1 MELLSVVIITLN
13 EEGAIDRC
21 IDSVRKVADE
31 VLVVDSGST
40 DATVEVAESCGARVI
55 NKDWLGFGRQKQFA
69 VNEAAH
75 PMVLCL
81 DADEWLSDALSEEI
95 LKIKNSAMAAAYVLP
110 RRNLFLGRWLSYGE
124 GYPDYTLRFFNRE
137 KARWSEEPV
146 HEGVLYD
153 GKPIRLKGDLMHQSA
168 DDLHRFLEKQNRYTT
183 IQAAHLFEN
192 GKRFSLAKMILS
204 PAIRFFRYYLLKL
217 GFLDGVPGLIHILIG
232 CRNAAIKQYKL
243 YALQHQQ
250 KSN

>member
-13 EEGAIDRC
+13 EEGAIGRC
-21 IDSVRKVADE
+21 IDSVSKVADE
-31 VLVVDSGST
+31 VLVIDSGSA
-40 DATVEVAESCGARVI
+40 DATVHEAESRGAKVI
-55 NKDWLGFGRQKQFA
+55 YKEWPGFGRQKQFA

-81 DADEWLSDALSEEI
+81 DADEWLSEALSEEI
-95 LKIKNSAMAAAYVLP
+95 LKIKNATMADAYVLP

-124 GYPDYTLRFFNRE
+124 GYPDYTLRLFNRE

-153 GKPIRLKGDLMHQSA
+153 AKPIRLKGDLMHQSA
-168 DDLHRFLEKQNRYTT
+168 DNLHRFLEKQNRYTT
-183 IQAAHLFEN
+183 IQAEYFYEK

-204 PAIRFFRYYLLKL
+204 PAVRFIRYYFLKL

-232 CRNAAIKQYKL
+232 CRNAAVKQYKL
-243 YALQHQQ
+243 YAIQQHH
-250 KSN
+250 KSH

>member
-13 EEGAIDRC
+13 EEGAIGRC
-21 IDSVRKVADE
+21 IDSVSKVADE
-31 VLVVDSGST
+31 VLVIDSGSA
-40 DATVEVAESCGARVI
+40 DATVHEAESRGARVI
-55 NKDWLGFGRQKQFA
+55 YKEWLGFGRQKQFA

-81 DADEWLSDALSEEI
+81 DADEWLSEALSEDI
-95 LKIKNSAMAAAYVLP
+95 LKIKNATMADAYLLP

-124 GYPDYTLRFFNRE
+124 GYPDYTLRLFNRE

-153 GKPIRLKGDLMHQSA
+153 AKPIRLKGDLMHQSA
-168 DDLHRFLEKQNRYTT
+168 DNLHRFLEKQNRYTT
-183 IQAAHLFEN
+183 IQAEYLYEK

-204 PAIRFFRYYLLKL
+204 PAVRFIRYYFLKL

-232 CRNAAIKQYKL
+232 CRNAAVKQYKL
-243 YALQHQQ
+243 YAIQQHQ
-250 KSN
+250 KSH